1 MVLINAI
8 SVRMTEYVISYRKM
22 CYLVNRFGIQFS
34 VLDRP
39 NSSQLPNTALNIYS
53 SCLSFIH

>member
-8 SVRMTEYVISYRKM
+8 SIIMTEYTISYREV
-22 CYLVNRFGIQFS
+22 CYLVNRLSIQFS

-39 NSSQLPNTALNIYS
+39 NSRQLPNTALNIYS
-53 SCLSFIH
+53 S